1 VCKCCFTVRG
11 LIFNWPAI
19 SFSKARPSPILR
31 IPRRR
36 PLRPVVMGTQGHE
49 PGFSGELQDTCVRL
63 AELHNGPTTR
73 PMSRNSAAN
82 GAFGSRSKAGN
93 RVICPSRQASSGPEP
108 VPDLGLGH
116 EAKESQALSY
126 HVVSRYEDRRLG
138 HPVGRATQFTQGL
151 TCGWI
156 RRCLYWYV
164 AVGFWFRFGRW
175 S

>member
-63 AELHNGPTTR
+63 AEFHNGPTTR
-73 PMSRNSAAN
+73 PMSRYSAAN

-108 VPDLGLGH
+108 IPDLGLGH
-116 EAKESQALSY
+116 EAKEVTSPVLSCGFT
-126 HVVSRYEDRRLG
+126 VRRSSTWASSWAGNTVHAGTDMRLD
-138 HPVGRATQFTQGL
+138 
-151 TCGWI
+151 
-156 RRCLYWYV
+156 
-164 AVGFWFRFGRW
+164 
-175 S
+175 